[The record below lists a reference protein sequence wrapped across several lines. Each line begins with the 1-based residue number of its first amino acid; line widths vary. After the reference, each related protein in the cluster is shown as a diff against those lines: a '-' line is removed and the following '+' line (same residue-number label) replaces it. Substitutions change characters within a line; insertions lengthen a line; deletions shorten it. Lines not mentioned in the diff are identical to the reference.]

1 MEVRGEVAGEETR
14 LEWVEKGVGGEE
26 MEESHV
32 NSTMGQCAPARMPE
46 KPKITARVAGSSLK
60 GSFLAIS

>member
-14 LEWVEKGVGGEE
+14 LEWVGKGVGGEE
-26 MEESHV
+26 VEEVHV
-32 NSTMGQCAPARMPE
+32 NSTMGQYAPAPMPE
-46 KPKITARVAGSSLK
+46 KFKITARVAGSSLK